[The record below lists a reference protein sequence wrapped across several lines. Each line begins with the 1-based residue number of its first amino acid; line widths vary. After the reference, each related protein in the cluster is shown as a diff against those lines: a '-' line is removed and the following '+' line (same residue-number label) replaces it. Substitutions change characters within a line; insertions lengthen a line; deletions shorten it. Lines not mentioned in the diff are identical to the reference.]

1 MILAMSSIARS
12 HQKGMS
18 QMSTLES
25 TTTLAPVDTTWTAD
39 PVHSNVSFEVEYAG
53 VSTFRGSFR
62 DFDAALEGSALS
74 GSARVASVDVKD
86 EQLAGHLQ
94 SPDFFDAERHPEISF
109 RADALALADD
119 GTVSGAGEL
128 TIKGITKP
136 VELKG
141 RLASAP
147 SIDPFGRER
156 LGLTL
161 ETAIDRNDFGVTWN
175 APNQSGGNYLGDE
188 VTLKADLTFVRQAS

>member
-1 MILAMSSIARS
+1 
-12 HQKGMS
+12 
-18 QMSTLES
+18 MSTLES
-25 TTTLAPVDTTWTAD
+25 TNTLAPNGTTWAAD

-62 DFDAALEGSALS
+62 DFDATLEGSTLA

-86 EQLAGHLQ
+86 EQLSGHLQ
-94 SPDFFDAERHPEISF
+94 SPDFFDAERHPEITF
-109 RADALALADD
+109 RAEQLTVADD
-119 GTVSGAGEL
+119 GSVNGSGEL
-128 TIKGITKP
+128 ALKGITKP

-147 SIDPFGRER
+147 SVDPFGRER

-161 ETAIDRNDFGVTWN
+161 ETAIDRNEYSIAWN

-188 VTLKADLTFVRQAS
+188 VTLKADLTFVRQES

>member
-1 MILAMSSIARS
+1 
-12 HQKGMS
+12 
-18 QMSTLES
+18 MSTLDS
-25 TTTLAPVDTTWTAD
+25 TITLAPAGTTWVVD
-39 PVHSNVSFEVEYAG
+39 PVHSDVSFEVEYAG
-53 VSTFRGSFR
+53 VSLFRGSFR
-62 DFDAALEGSALS
+62 DFDATLEGSALE

-86 EQLAGHLQ
+86 EQLSGHLQ

-109 RADALALADD
+109 SADNLSVADD
-119 GTVSGAGEL
+119 GIVAGPGEL

-136 VELKG
+136 VELGG

-147 SIDPFGRER
+147 TVDPFGRER

-161 ETAIDRNDFGVTWN
+161 ETAVDRNDFGIAWN

-188 VTLKADLTFVRQAS
+188 VTLKADLTFVRQAN

>member
-1 MILAMSSIARS
+1 
-12 HQKGMS
+12 
-18 QMSTLES
+18 MSTLES
-25 TTTLAPVDTTWTAD
+25 TTTIAPTGTSWVAD
-39 PVHSNVSFEVEYAG
+39 PVHSNVSFEIEYAG

-62 DFDAALEGSALS
+62 DFDAALEGSALA
-74 GSARVASVDVKD
+74 GSARVASVEVKD
-86 EQLAGHLQ
+86 EQLSGHLQ

-109 RADALALADD
+109 RADELALADG

-128 TIKGITKP
+128 TIKGVTNP

-141 RLASAP
+141 RLAAAP
-147 SIDPFGRER
+147 SVDPFGRER

-161 ETAIDRNDFGVTWN
+161 ETAIDRNQFGVAWN

-188 VTLKADLTFVRQAS
+188 VTLKADLTFTRQAD

>member
-1 MILAMSSIARS
+1 
-12 HQKGMS
+12 
-18 QMSTLES
+18 MSTLES
-25 TTTLAPVDTTWTAD
+25 TTLTPAGTRWAAD
-39 PVHSNVSFEVEYAG
+39 PVHSNVAFEVEYAG
-53 VSTFRGSFR
+53 VSIFRGSFR
-62 DFDAALEGSALS
+62 DFDATLEGSTLG

-86 EQLAGHLQ
+86 EQLSGHLQ
-94 SPDFFDAERHPEISF
+94 SPDFFDAERHPEIAF
-109 RADALALADD
+109 RAEELTLDESGA
-119 GTVSGAGEL
+119 VSGAGKL
-128 TIKGITKP
+128 TIRGVTKP

-161 ETAIDRNDFGVTWN
+161 ESAIDRNEFGVAWN

-188 VTLKADLTFVRQAS
+188 VTLKADLTFVRQEA